1 MHLLSLELFVFVTL
15 VSLLY
20 NLLLPGLAPLCF
32 NTMWS
37 GSRQKDV
44 QREETVVSPNK
55 YYRLKKV

>member
-1 MHLLSLELFVFVTL
+1 MHLLSLELFVFVTH

-20 NLLLPGLAPLCF
+20 NLLLPG
-32 NTMWS
+32 
-37 GSRQKDV
+37 QKDV